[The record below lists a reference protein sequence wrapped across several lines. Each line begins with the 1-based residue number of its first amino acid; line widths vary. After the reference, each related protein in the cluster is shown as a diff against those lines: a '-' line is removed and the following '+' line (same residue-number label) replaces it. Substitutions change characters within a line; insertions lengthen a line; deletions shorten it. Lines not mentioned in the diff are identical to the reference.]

1 MFAPSRK
8 ETDRGKTT
16 SRRTTLRRGGYN
28 YEYIV
33 IPRTLQTRRRAR
45 AANTL
50 GHAHRHKIDGAPCQD
65 VAATKDMRPAQAKST
80 ERSIGGGTCESCK
93 LLKVEINIVR
103 PDSVANIELETNI
116 VRPDSVANIEHR
128 PDSVAD
134 IGGPRV
140 AWPTSRPDS
149 VADIEGPRVAWP
161 TSRPDSVAD
170 IGGPIAWPTS
180 RPDSVAE
187 IDDVHIDSA
196 AAAGRCIEGGTCN
209 VNKLPKAKMPS
220 KNTCADD
227 LSAGTCAVT
236 KDFTAHNDKKCGAAR
251 LTRLCRTTCRTR
263 QQSARRCQRNRRQ
276 RHEASLSA
284 RAHALRAHI
293 RTGEGYAFKA
303 YLIAYTAA

>member
-1 MFAPSRK
+1 M
-8 ETDRGKTT
+8 
-16 SRRTTLRRGGYN
+16 
-28 YEYIV
+28 
-33 IPRTLQTRRRAR
+33 
-45 AANTL
+45 
-50 GHAHRHKIDGAPCQD
+50 
-65 VAATKDMRPAQAKST
+65 
-80 ERSIGGGTCESCK
+80 
-93 LLKVEINIVR
+93 
-103 PDSVANIELETNI
+103 
-116 VRPDSVANIEHR
+116 
-128 PDSVAD
+128 
-134 IGGPRV
+134 
-140 AWPTSRPDS
+140 
-149 VADIEGPRVAWP
+149 
-161 TSRPDSVAD
+161 
-170 IGGPIAWPTS
+170 
-180 RPDSVAE
+180 AE

-220 KNTCADD
+220 KNTRADE

-263 QQSARRCQRNRRQ
+263 QQSARRCRRNRRQ